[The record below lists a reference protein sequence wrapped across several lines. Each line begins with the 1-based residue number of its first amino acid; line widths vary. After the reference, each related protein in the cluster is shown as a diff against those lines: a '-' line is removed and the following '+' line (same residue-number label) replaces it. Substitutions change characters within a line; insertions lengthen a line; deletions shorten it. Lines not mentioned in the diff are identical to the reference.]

1 MEYGIEAG
9 QIYIAADGSKCGHI
23 VTDTMMF
30 AECDDIVTTPFA
42 ASRWGEP
49 GNRID
54 AFKLARVRYSL
65 AAVAPDWMP
74 PNALGNRRAAFG
86 ASELTDGLAGKT

>member
-74 PNALGNRRAAFG
+74 PNASFQRCERSEHPTGN
-86 ASELTDGLAGKT
+86 DC